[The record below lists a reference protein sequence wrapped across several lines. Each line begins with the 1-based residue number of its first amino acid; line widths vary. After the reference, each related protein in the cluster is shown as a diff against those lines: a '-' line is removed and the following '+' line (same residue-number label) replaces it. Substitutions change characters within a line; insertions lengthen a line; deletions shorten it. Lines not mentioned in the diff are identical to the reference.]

1 MMMFTHCLPC
11 KMETFLNRN
20 FTFDEE
26 LEKKLST
33 LSVEEVNSA
42 MKKHI
47 SLDKISMFKGGD
59 FANKIKKP

>member
-1 MMMFTHCLPC
+1 MANSLNRYN
-11 KMETFLNRN
+11 FLNRN

-26 LEKKLST
+26 LDKKLST
-33 LSVEEVNSA
+33 LTVEELNQA

-47 SLDKISMFKGGD
+47 NLDKISLFKGGD